1 MIIMATK
8 TTKINEKLK
17 PEKIKEYNN
26 EISNI
31 KSGNLEGYDTLNLD
45 ELDTKIRKI
54 EDELEL

>member
-45 ELDTKIRKI
+45 ELDTKIRK
-54 EDELEL
+54 

>member
-8 TTKINEKLK
+8 TTRINKKIK

-31 KSGNLEGYDTLNLD
+31 KSGNLE
-45 ELDTKIRKI
+45 
-54 EDELEL
+54 

>member
-45 ELDTKIRKI
+45 ELDTKIRKT